1 MFELLRKSESGED
14 IFGYDIK
21 CSVKIIDDFHIRLEG
36 SSEDLDRD
44 NEVLAIDGWDL
55 KNFKKNPVVLLFH
68 NYKDFPAGRAKVD
81 IKNNKLIF
89 DVEFLRE
96 GLYRP
101 VDIARELYK
110 TGFMKGCSV
119 GFIGKNWVEETDKKG
134 NRYLKSLKH
143 ELLELSLCPIGCNPN
158 SLIMEKS
165 LKGIVTQ
172 EDMDLFLPLQDK
184 VVTKDIPKEKEYLT
198 KEEVTQE
205 IERFMKEY
213 EPQVV
218 AKALE
223 QFEERLEEI
232 VNDKAYSGLYDSL
245 LFGNPGDKA
254 SKDALEKA
262 EKEKNLKEL
271 RDALILK

>member
-1 MFELLRKSESGED
+1 MFKLLRKTESGEEVH
-14 IFGYDIK
+14 GYDLE
-21 CSVKIIDDFHIRLEG
+21 CEVKTVDDFHIQMAG
-36 SSEDLDRD
+36 SSEAVDRD
-44 NEVLAIDGWDL
+44 NEVLAMDGWDL

-68 NYKDFPAGRAKVD
+68 DHRDFPVGRAKVA
-81 IKNNKLIF
+81 IKDGKLIF
-89 DVEFLRE
+89 DIEFPQE
-96 GLYRP
+96 GINP
-101 VDIARELYK
+101 KADIARKMYK
-110 TGFMKGCSV
+110 SGFMKGSSV

-134 NRYLKSLKH
+134 NRYLKSMKH
-143 ELLELSLCPIGCNPN
+143 ELLEITLCPIGCNPEA
-158 SLIMEKS
+158 LLLEKS
-165 LKGIVTQ
+165 LKGIVT
-172 EDMDLFLPLQDK
+172 EEEIKSFLPLQDK